1 MDVYTTEEQQLEA
14 LKKWWAKY
22 GNKVLTVILVV
33 ALSVSGYRYWQHHR
47 QVIAETASMQFDD
60 MMKAV
65 KEKDKTTALAKAE
78 RLVKEF
84 DSTPYA
90 SLGALMLAKDA
101 VEANDYAKAS
111 EHLNWVLEHA
121 SVNDFKFIARTR
133 LARILMSENKFD
145 EALSVLNIQNTN
157 GYETVIQELKGDIYL
172 AQNKIDEAKEALTK
186 AWKSAPETAK
196 SRLVLRMKLED
207 LGLENVMETHRGE

>member
-22 GNKVLTVILVV
+22 GNMVLTLVLVV
-33 ALSVSGYRYWQHHR
+33 AISVSGYRYWQHHR
-47 QVIAETASMQFDD
+47 QVIAETASMQFDH

-65 KEKDKTTALAKAE
+65 KEKDQATAIAKAE
-78 RLVKEF
+78 RLMNEF
-84 DSTPYA
+84 EKTPYA
-90 SLGALMLAKDA
+90 SLGALMLAKEA
-101 VEANDYAKAS
+101 VEANDYLKATA
-111 EHLNWVLEHA
+111 HLNWVLEHA
-121 SVNDFKFIARTR
+121 SVNDFKLIARTR
-133 LARILMSENKFD
+133 LARILMSEHKFD

-157 GYETVIQELKGDIYL
+157 GYETLIQELKGDIYL
-172 AQNKIDEAKEALTK
+172 AQNKLDEAKQALTK
-186 AWKSAPETAK
+186 AWQTAPETAK